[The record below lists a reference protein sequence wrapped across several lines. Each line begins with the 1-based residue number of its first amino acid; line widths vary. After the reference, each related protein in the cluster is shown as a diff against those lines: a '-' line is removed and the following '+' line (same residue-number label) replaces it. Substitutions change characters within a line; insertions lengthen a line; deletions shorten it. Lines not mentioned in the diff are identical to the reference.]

1 MKDYYKILGVDRN
14 ASQEEIRK
22 AFYKLAHQYHP
33 DKGGDPEKFKEINE
47 AYQVLSDPV
56 KRAQYD
62 RYGQVFEGVGA
73 QKEGFSGF
81 NWADLGFEAPF
92 DFAFTKDFFD
102 VFSDFFGP
110 SFYKKKKSKRENR
123 GKDLEID
130 LEITLEE
137 AAFGTEKEVSFR
149 TYVVCPRCRGT
160 GYEPG
165 SKEKTCP
172 ECKGEGVIR
181 QTQTTILGAFTQI
194 KECPRCKGRG
204 KIPEKPCSHCGGDGR
219 IYDLKKVK
227 VSIPAGIRDKEII
240 RVKGEGEAGWF
251 SGPSGDLYI
260 KIHIL
265 PHPVFERK
273 EDDLYTSVYISFK
286 EAVLGTKKE
295 IKTLDGKKITMKIP
309 PGTNSGEIFRIRGKG
324 IKHFNASGYGDL
336 YVTVKILTPK
346 KVSQKA
352 KKLLEELDKEL
363 KDNE

>member
-22 AFYKLAHQYHP
+22 AFHKLAHQYHP

-47 AYQVLSDPV
+47 AYQILSDPV

-73 QKEGFSGF
+73 QREGFSDFSWQGV
-81 NWADLGFEAPF
+81 NFEAPF
-92 DFAFTKDFFD
+92 DFSFQGDLFD
-102 VFSDFFGP
+102 LFSDFFG
-110 SFYKKKKSKRENR
+110 SSYKKRKTKRENK
-123 GKDLEID
+123 GKDLEVD

-137 AAFGTEKEVSFR
+137 AAFGAEKEISFR
-149 TYVVCPRCRGT
+149 TYVKCEKCHGS

-165 SKEKTCP
+165 SKEKTCR

-181 QTQTTILGAFTQI
+181 QVQRTILGSFTQI
-194 KECPRCKGRG
+194 KECPKCKGRG

-227 VSIPAGIRDKEII
+227 VSIPAGIRNREVI
-240 RVKGEGEAGWF
+240 RIQNEGEAGWL
-251 SGPSGDLYI
+251 GAPSGDLYV

-273 EDDLYTSVYISFK
+273 GDDLYTSVYISFK
-286 EAVLGTKKE
+286 DAVLGTKKE
-295 IKTLDGKKITMKIP
+295 IKTLDGKKIMLKIP
-309 PGTNSGEIFRIRGKG
+309 PGTNSGEIFRVRGKG
-324 IKHFNASGYGDL
+324 IKHFNATGYGDL
-336 YVTVKILTPK
+336 YVTVKIETPK
-346 KVSQKA
+346 KVSSKA

-363 KDNE
+363 KENS